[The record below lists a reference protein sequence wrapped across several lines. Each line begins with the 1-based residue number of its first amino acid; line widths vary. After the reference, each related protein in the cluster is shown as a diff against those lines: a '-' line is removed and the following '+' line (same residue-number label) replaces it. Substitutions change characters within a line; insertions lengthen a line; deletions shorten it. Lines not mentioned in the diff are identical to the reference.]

1 MSSIR
6 VIVVDDSE
14 RDLRAIGRML
24 ESSSQGIEVVG
35 SFDTGPSALAAVETT
50 DFDVAVVD
58 FRMPEMDG
66 LQLAAALK
74 RARPGCKVVILTAY
88 DDARDSAEASGN
100 VDHFQ
105 EKVDVEN
112 LDLAVKRLHEGA
124 PTEPVGGRRGI
135 FGRRR

>member
-1 MSSIR
+1 MSIR

-14 RDLRAIGRML
+14 RDLRSIERML
-24 ESSSQGIEVVG
+24 ASSSQGIEVVG
-35 SFDTGPSALAAVETT
+35 TFDTGPSAVAAAGAT

-66 LQLAAALK
+66 LQVAAALK
-74 RARPGCKVVILTAY
+74 QARPSCKVVILTAY
-88 DDARDSAEASGN
+88 DDARESAEASGN

-112 LDLAVKRLHEGA
+112 LDVAVRRVHDGTPTA
-124 PTEPVGGRRGI
+124 PIGGGRRGL
-135 FGRRR
+135 FGRRK